1 MFAGRRCSKFF
12 FSHQQQHLIAAVD
25 TKKLSATE
33 SETVTKRK
41 KLSLQK
47 IWILLFHFFSLPKKM
62 SQLKSFMTGLKKTWA
77 KLFKGG
83 VRKKYLAS
91 KTDVEKQRC
100 LLKRLHQCRDLNF

>member
-12 FSHQQQHLIAAVD
+12 FSQQQQHLIAAVD
-25 TKKLSATE
+25 TKKYRPRKVKPSP
-33 SETVTKRK
+33 SEKNYHSK
-41 KLSLQK
+41 KSG
-47 IWILLFHFFSLPKKM
+47 FCYFTFFSLPKKM